1 MKEWMFIK
9 CQIQHLESGGQ
20 KKDLKRTMNVAD
32 RERAAKIKR
41 VVERDS
47 TYASPID
54 FLHAI
59 ALATKKV

>member
-20 KKDLKRTMNVAD
+20 KKDLKRTMNVSD
-32 RERAAKIKR
+32 RERAAKVKR
-41 VVERDS
+41 VVVLVR
-47 TYASPID
+47 TYASPIE